1 MYGWSPLWLQNRN
14 SLKQQHW
21 WLQVP
26 SLNDMI
32 VEPIPL
38 STTGAMQSS
47 SSSSS
52 SRV

>member
-1 MYGWSPLWLQNRN
+1 MYGWSPLWLQNKN

-32 VEPIPL
+32 VEAHSFVHHRSNAEL
-38 STTGAMQSS
+38 
-47 SSSSS
+47 
-52 SRV
+52 